1 MSSSASRRRSGG
13 WGWNQARGSKRR
25 GGGQRPKVAVLLN
38 QNARKV
44 NKSLVAKIK
53 SQAPHADVFLTHT
66 LDEAEQAL
74 TQVARGRY
82 DLCFTGGGDG
92 TVCHAVTRLS
102 ELTSGREAPPIGV
115 LPLGTG
121 NAIASYL
128 SSPTVEEC
136 IRSPHK
142 ARTDLLSFPELRVQD
157 SEVTSRPK
165 KAAFGGFG
173 WDSFVLD
180 RYFRWRDAL
189 KGNSLLKPLSE
200 GLGAYLMSGLGWSVP
215 ALLIKRPRW
224 EITVHNGAT
233 EAYQLDQDG
242 QILRRIAPGELI
254 YQGKVR
260 LFSFGTCPYFG
271 FKMKA
276 LPLAAAHPEMMQLRI
291 ADFSPLIT
299 ALSLPKIWKGTFK
312 HKRLW
317 DFLASDFSVTLSEET
332 AIQMGGDIVGR
343 GRGFEVKM
351 TKPAEVLRFGEYD
364 GIKLV
369 EEREV
374 A

>member
-1 MSSSASRRRSGG
+1 
-13 WGWNQARGSKRR
+13 
-25 GGGQRPKVAVLLN
+25 LLN

-53 SQAPHADVFLTHT
+53 AQAPHADVFLTHT
-66 LDEAEQAL
+66 LEEAEKAL

-102 ELTSGREAPPIGV
+102 ELTSSRGTPPIGV
-115 LPLGTG
+115 LLLGTG

-136 IRSPHK
+136 IRAPYK
-142 ARTDLLSFPELRVQD
+142 ARTDLLSFPELKVHQ
-157 SEVTSRPK
+157 SGAASSGPK

-189 KGNSLLKPLSE
+189 KGSKLLKPFSE
-200 GLGAYLMSGLGWSVP
+200 GLGAYFMSGLGWSVP
-215 ALLIKRPRW
+215 ALLLKRPRW
-224 EITVHNGAT
+224 EITVRNGDT

-242 QILRRIAPGELI
+242 KVLKRIAAGELI

-276 LPLAAAHPEMMQLRI
+276 LPMAAAHPEMMQLRI

-299 ALSLPKIWKGTFK
+299 AFSLPKIWKGTFK

-317 DFLASDFSVTLSEET
+317 DFLASDFTVTLSEDT

-343 GRGFEVKM
+343 GKSFEVNM

-364 GIKLV
+364 GLKLI
-369 EEREV
+369 EERDV